1 MDLIQINLACQTKKN
16 LTETKKELEK
26 YVNDATSY
34 EAISLAYIFLK
45 KAKEKKLDKCFGDVS
60 ARKKERKKNKQALN
74 NHQRVVS

>member
-45 KAKEKKLDKCFGDVS
+45 KADCFLHGLKHRQFS
-60 ARKKERKKNKQALN
+60 LLLFLQE
-74 NHQRVVS
+74 